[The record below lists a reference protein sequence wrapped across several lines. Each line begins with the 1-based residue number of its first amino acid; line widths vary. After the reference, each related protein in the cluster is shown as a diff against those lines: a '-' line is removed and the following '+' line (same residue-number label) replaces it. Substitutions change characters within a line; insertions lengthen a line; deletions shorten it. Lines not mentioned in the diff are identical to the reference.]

1 MLATTS
7 VLIKTEDGREALAAH
22 RHDMQMR
29 QRHLLILIDGAR
41 TVGQLHQLLGDWADL
56 DELLAGLQLAGM
68 VDVLPGIARED
79 VPAPAVPVD
88 AFDPIAY
95 FNRPLLDDD
104 AEHGHGALSS
114 ISSISPI
121 YDELPPLTG
130 MTLGLQAVAAP
141 VDVPAANEPR
151 LAPVAPPKA
160 LPSLAPT
167 VQTPISPELADVLP
181 NVVKVELMRLAVIH
195 FGSAAGAAMPLLR
208 ACREDTES
216 LCHVIA
222 DCAKAATPMAGELA
236 AARFVDAAMQAMA
249 RRQ

>member
-41 TVGQLHQLLGDWADL
+41 TVGQLHQLLGDWSDL

-151 LAPVAPPKA
+151 LAPVEPPKA
-160 LPSLAPT
+160 LPSPAPT
-167 VQTPISPELADVLP
+167 VQTPISPEFADVLP

>member
-41 TVGQLHQLLGDWADL
+41 TVGQLHQLLGDWSDL
-56 DELLAGLQLAGM
+56 DDLLAGLQRAGM
-68 VDVLPGIARED
+68 VDVLPGITHED
-79 VPAPAVPVD
+79 MPAPAVPVD

-104 AEHGHGALSS
+104 AEHGHGAL
-114 ISSISPI
+114 SSISPI

-151 LAPVAPPKA
+151 LTPVEPPKA
-160 LPSLAPT
+160 PPSPTLT

-208 ACREDTES
+208 ACREDTAS

-222 DCAKAATPMAGELA
+222 NCAKAAAPIAGELA

-249 RRQ
+249 RRR